1 MSLSNATIEKSDALD
16 NKKSVSPDP
25 TLTPKPAEESSE
37 PGTFRSVTSM
47 VIAGTGSVMLFA
59 GSAVAMTV
67 VGLIIIDL
75 IGLGLVPGLLI
86 LVGGG
91 FLFQYIASVIMT
103 GNWNP
108 FALFSSELAVA

>member
-37 PGTFRSVTSM
+37 PGTSM